1 MKTTLTLTLAALL
14 TLAATLSAQPIAIP
28 DPPNPATGPYGGG
41 VGSDG
46 LPNAFNEPVPGFVGP
61 AGDGKA
67 AYRYEGNYLNP
78 IFVGWATGVVEYKPA
93 NGVAQNWQTPEKAL
107 GPVTGDI
114 MDIVTLGELWLPY
127 DVTVD
132 GITVYAP
139 RQGEP
144 PPNVNRGDPQRLPY
158 SGDPADP
165 TDGWNFVGYDQPGTI
180 TLSFASPIV
189 NGSGADFVV
198 FENAFVANEAQPDVG
213 IVAGGVF
220 AELAYVEVSTDNIHF
235 ARFPSVSLTA
245 GPVNTYGNI
254 DPSNV
259 YNLAGASCNG
269 YGESWGTSFNLDD
282 LLADPDA
289 LALIADGY
297 LDLDNIIYIKLID
310 IPGCGYY
317 TDSLGN
323 PIYDAWTTNGSGGF
337 DLDAIGVLH
346 NRESEYGELVATTT
360 ALSLSQSL
368 TMSVQ
373 PIPEPSTW
381 ALLLMSVIALLVAGQ
396 LPIKKFKLQ
405 ITNCNDQILKNHR

>member
-1 MKTTLTLTLAALL
+1 MKTLTLTLAALL
-14 TLAATLSAQPIAIP
+14 TLAVTISAQPIAIP
-28 DPPNPATGPYGGG
+28 DPPNPATGPNGGG

-46 LPNAFNEPVPGFVGP
+46 LPNAFNEPVPGFIGP

-67 AYRYEGNYLNP
+67 AYLYPENYLNP
-78 IFVGWATGVVEYKPA
+78 IFVGWATGVVPGSYRPS
-93 NGVAQNWQTPEKAL
+93 NGVAQRWQVPSRAL
-107 GPVTGDI
+107 GPVSGDI
-114 MDIVTLGELWLPY
+114 MDIVTLGELFLPY
-127 DVTVD
+127 NVTVNGLTIRAPEAGQRPPYVD
-132 GITVYAP
+132 GDRNYK
-139 RQGEP
+139 
-144 PPNVNRGDPQRLPY
+144 PY
-158 SGDPADP
+158 SGDPADL
-165 TDGWNFVGYDQPGTI
+165 TDGWDFVGYDQPGTI

-198 FENAFVANEAQPDVG
+198 FENAFVANEAKPEVG

-245 GPVNTYGNI
+245 GPANSYGNI

-297 LDLDNIIYIKLID
+297 LDLDNIIYIKIID

-323 PIYDAWTTNGSGGF
+323 PIYDAWSTVGSGGF

-346 NRESEYGELVATTT
+346 NRESEYGEHVATAATT
-360 ALSLSQSL
+360 ALSLSLSQSL

-381 ALLLMSVIALLVAGQ
+381 ALLFISTVGLLLAVKFQ
-396 LPIKKFKLQ
+396 TPKFKFQ
-405 ITNCNDQILKNHR
+405 VTSKSQ